1 MVEPGSFQSAL
12 MASGLASDSSENRRG
27 FLSDGS
33 WGVHWVKMIDRHPR
47 DGENVIYWVE
57 NNLQD
62 VPGRWQYS
70 FDKYLSHAIEAGNF
84 EVTHWARVNIP
95 EDSRH
100 AGKSKVIGR
109 ED

>member
-1 MVEPGSFQSAL
+1 MIEPGSVQSAL
-12 MASGLASDSSENRRG
+12 MAGGLIADRDENRRG
-27 FLSDGS
+27 FLSDGT
-33 WGVHWVKMIDRHPR
+33 WGVNWVKMSERKPKPD
-47 DGENVIYWVE
+47 ENVLYWVE

-62 VPGRWQYS
+62 VPGRWQYA
-70 FDKYLSHAIEAGNF
+70 FDKYLSHAIKAGNF